1 MRFSASA
8 QHVLTQWQIW
18 SCSCC
23 IQTLL
28 YCFQALHFCTAD
40 VCWLLRVSFWWSSV
54 CVHRTLLFHLNEW
67 LHVSKYHVMSFC
79 ATDFRL
85 GSRSV
90 KPDFVLIRQ
99 HAYSMT
105 PGEDFRNL
113 VIGLHYGAVA
123 SVNSLF
129 SIYNFCS
136 KPWVVRLLFYIHTN
150 ISLSVRGF
158 TKEKTEQKVA

>member
-1 MRFSASA
+1 MCSRSDRYDPAAVVFKHYCTVFKLFTS
-8 QHVLTQWQIW
+8 VLLMCVDCCMSVSDDHLCVFIERCCFIW
-18 SCSCC
+18 MNDYMS
-23 IQTLL
+23 
-28 YCFQALHFCTAD
+28 
-40 VCWLLRVSFWWSSV
+40 
-54 CVHRTLLFHLNEW
+54 LNI
-67 LHVSKYHVMSFC
+67 
-79 ATDFRL
+79 TDFRL

-113 VIGLHYGAVA
+113 VIGLHYGAVP

-136 KPWVVRLLFYIHTN
+136 KPWVVRLPFYIHTD